1 MRSYFG
7 WWDKSVICCLKW
19 CGILYFVLVYRQSA
33 ERNQLESSRVRYS
46 FCCYCCSFF
55 FVSFICA
62 YIFFFEKN
70 VGHFFSSILFWCG
83 ELTLHKLWKIQTNT
97 YITFQFVHEISL
109 RVWFFSFNNIW
120 SGFGVLIFA
129 HNIRTCSEF
138 DKKGIQHWSIV
149 YVRYTPKHM
158 KFSVL
163 HSDGSSLNTPSDSIA
178 GLFSFYSVSSTHAV
192 AAHWCVRSLQW
203 VL

>member
-83 ELTLHKLWKIQTNT
+83 ELTLHKLWKIQ
-97 YITFQFVHEISL
+97 ILISL
-109 RVWFFSFNNIW
+109 FSLCMKFHCACDFFP
-120 SGFGVLIFA
+120 LIISEA
-129 HNIRTCSEF
+129 ASEF
-138 DKKGIQHWSIV
+138 LYSHTTSEHAVSSSKKVFNTEVLYMYAIHRTTWNFPYCIS
-149 YVRYTPKHM
+149 T
-158 KFSVL
+158 VL
-163 HSDGSSLNTPSDSIA
+163 H
-178 GLFSFYSVSSTHAV
+178 
-192 AAHWCVRSLQW
+192 
-203 VL
+203 